1 MATLLQ
7 LLVDA
12 GCYTAGRLTTDG
24 HTPNSADISDARA
37 LNAAAEELEHRATQL
52 SVCIDR
58 LAIACEFP
66 RPELDRRIEALLRAG
81 RRLRECLHAGA
92 QQLDE
97 PSPIWSDQAELRSEV
112 TRIGDRLAELAQRQG
127 RRRVE
132 ALAHELR
139 AATVSHRVEA
149 RRRRLE
155 QLRASVVTE
164 LGDADTAIGSLPWPT
179 QDEPSWV
186 RWILC
191 LEDPAAT
198 QAYDAV
204 SQVFPSLHELLESLD
219 QPSWIYPGMTSSAP
233 LAPPSPIEAR
243 ADRPSAAAPAD
254 DGLADAP
261 ARGLVEEGPMPVAPL
276 LVLEDEWPAAEPQR
290 GSAAEP
296 SPPVPLTFV
305 PEEGPTP
312 EESSAPEAATVV
324 PEAVGLAHEP
334 TSHPTDEATP
344 AAPPAPPVAAK
355 PPSQA
360 ADVATAGAPA
370 PHCPAADDPTND
382 RPAALAVTG
391 AAPAAGPAAPDPD
404 ARMLAATFPE
414 ALRSLKSFRHAFWR
428 DGSGT
433 LVSAPWLTADF
444 PELLERA
451 ATEALR
457 RRAFN
462 HLIVFCRCAHVLG
475 IPTLPTRE
483 DLNALLAIFN
493 QPDGPVPNGGETR
506 VEALLEEERR
516 GEPRTTLRHQI
527 LIFVAALCACP
538 EHAELAPSIVSIIR
552 EAGLAGSTVA
562 TFFEAALR
570 LGLEAENPI
579 ARLRAELRKA
589 PLRTSAELEAEVVAG
604 ETNLRARLKQLHSA
618 AGGRVQR
625 THCRRAWEEFMFA
638 AKPVFDSILAGSTDL
653 RPVDELL
660 DTHDRIADHAGAK
673 YQDRNAMDRSAR
685 QLSEAGRRIVVAR
698 RELSRQKKDQP
709 TLSLANLVAAYR
721 GLNEHGGRADGT
733 FVSIVRDL
741 ASASAEALAAQG
753 SVVFTKQDFLQI
765 PALLETIPVVA
776 TDEDPITVDAW
787 SIVDPIS
794 AAAHLIT
801 GLPGHALPL
810 DIDLLAHLREQKRED
825 LLVHVS
831 PVSKA
836 DTTRAQEA
844 LQRANMALHH
854 ALNAAQRDVNRM
866 RQVAHPAT
874 PVVLEAVQAALAAVE
889 DASSGEIK
897 PEVLSEWMNRV
908 AAFATAAVARSID
921 SIRDRFA
928 RLSPPPTRERQ
939 DHFQQALD
947 RDRLAE
953 ARALA
958 NGENLPPSEE
968 GERATM
974 WRRIAVQSFDEPRR
988 ILRHHRG
995 EPSELIQAWLG
1006 GLREEARD
1014 DELRRLF
1021 VAFVFAGQFTPG
1033 ATEKSRT
1040 STISSVAVRAWIAKE
1055 RLNPSFVPQLT
1066 AFKEIALI
1074 TAPVPPTA
1082 DSFVRQTAET
1092 VARAPAGR
1100 IIVVLAPAITRP
1112 VRETLR
1118 EDLRRR
1124 SARGYAIID
1133 DIDFAR
1139 LVNPGGQQPNV
1150 VLGLLEIVMEQQPTW
1165 SSVNPFELSEGQH
1178 TKPEMFVGREDEA
1191 AQLATRAQFSRL
1203 FSGRK
1208 LGKSA
1213 LLKHVRD
1220 TQRNVR
1226 LPSGNELTVLYVP
1239 VVGLD
1244 SESLVVERIAN
1255 CFASELD
1262 HSPVSP
1268 SGDPLERLK
1277 DLVTSYLK
1285 RKRTKSLLVFLDEA
1299 DMFVEAQIRDYEV
1312 RREKCLTWLMR
1323 TDLEAQRDSM
1333 ELPRI
1338 RFVFAGY
1345 RATHRNEAAWAN
1357 WGDVLRLEPL
1367 SIDAATRLAKGPL
1380 ARLGIDTN
1388 DEAATMA
1395 YLCGYQPAVI
1405 VQFGRRLVEHLDA
1418 TYGPARREAV
1428 VVRSEDVAIAY
1439 QSSDVQNEIRTI
1451 VWHNFV
1457 GNPFGRVVFAVMLLE
1472 FARLAPAVPLD
1483 DAPERILGRLR
1494 EIVPGALA
1502 DSALEGP
1509 PGERIARELRGFIER
1524 SLLHQVDA
1532 ATQSYALRFPHH
1544 LTILLQDV
1552 QEATIRREAGELGD
1566 SSGAESRQEIR
1577 TLLPRV
1583 GLLDLGE
1590 ALTIDGVVGAVATSH
1605 WTASLIE
1612 GAANVPDRLG
1622 FRPDDVFDALDS
1634 PDGGAGML
1642 RRPRV
1647 AVTSATPETA
1657 ERVLAARSELPRQ
1670 PRPLFVGGLDLLRWA
1685 IHNRHGAHELELA
1698 SVARLTVPQLRWW
1711 FERIRAIEF
1720 AGPSP
1725 TRQFLEFTSGVPFL
1739 VGLLDRVLETE
1750 VGFDGTNATEDQVR
1764 RVIASCREKFQKHA
1778 IALVSGDPSV
1788 RLDRREAEL
1797 LVMVHSASQT
1807 ATNGA
1812 ELLEMLTNPEE
1823 WQEVFPW
1830 AADHRLA
1837 LRTGDDAHVE
1847 LLLRTGVLPSA
1858 PDTAVHWTLASLT
1871 PIAPNDAASRL
1882 AEVLT
1887 PWLFR

>member
-1 MATLLQ
+1 MTN
-7 LLVDA
+7 D
-12 GCYTAGRLTTDG
+12 GDG
-24 HTPNSADISDARA
+24 HTRNPADISDAHA
-37 LNAAAEELEHRATQL
+37 LNAAADELEHRTTQL
-52 SVCIDR
+52 SECIDR
-58 LAIACEFP
+58 LAIACEYP

-92 QQLDE
+92 LQLEE
-97 PSPIWSDQAELRSEV
+97 PSPIWSDRAELRSEV
-112 TRIGDRLAELAQRQG
+112 TRIGDRLASLARRQG
-127 RRRVE
+127 QRRVE

-139 AATVSHRVEA
+139 AATVRHRVEA

-155 QLRASVVTE
+155 QLRANVVTA
-164 LGDADTAIGSLPWPT
+164 LSNADETIGRLPWPT

-191 LEDPAAT
+191 LDDPAAT
-198 QAYDAV
+198 EAYDAV

-219 QPSWIYPGMTSSAP
+219 QPSWVYPETTSSGP
-233 LAPPSPIEAR
+233 LATPSPIEVR
-243 ADRPSAAAPAD
+243 AERSSTATPGDDGPAD
-254 DGLADAP
+254 EPPQGFADE
-261 ARGLVEEGPMPVAPL
+261 GVTLVVRP
-276 LVLEDEWPAAEPQR
+276 LVLEDESSAAEPQR
-290 GSAAEP
+290 GPAAVPSLLIADALLPDKGTPLDESAAP
-296 SPPVPLTFV
+296 DGAVT
-305 PEEGPTP
+305 
-312 EESSAPEAATVV
+312 AT
-324 PEAVGLAHEP
+324 EAVGLAADPPSAPADEP
-334 TSHPTDEATP
+334 VSV
-344 AAPPAPPVAAK
+344 APPAPLVAAEL
-355 PPSQA
+355 PSPA
-360 ADVATAGAPA
+360 ADVA
-370 PHCPAADDPTND
+370 PAAAPVAYHPPPHH
-382 RPAALAVTG
+382 PAAHDSTGGRPESLTVTG
-391 AAPAAGPAAPDPD
+391 AASPSPDPN
-404 ARMLAATFPE
+404 ARTLATTLPE

-428 DGSGT
+428 DSSGT
-433 LVSAPWLTADF
+433 LVSAPWLAADF
-444 PELLERA
+444 PERLEHA
-451 ATEALR
+451 ATEALQ

-483 DLNALLAIFN
+483 DLLALLALFK

-506 VEALLEEERR
+506 VEALLEGERR
-516 GEPRTTLRHQI
+516 GEPRSTLRHQI
-527 LIFVAALCACP
+527 LIFVAALCATP
-538 EHAELAPSIVSIIR
+538 EHAELAPSIVSIIS

-579 ARLRAELRKA
+579 ARLRAELRKE
-589 PLRTSAELEAEVVAG
+589 PLRTSAELEEEVADG
-604 ETNLRARLKQLHSA
+604 ETSLRARLKQLHSA

-653 RPVDELL
+653 RSVDELL
-660 DTHDRIADHAGAK
+660 DTHDRIADRFGAK

-685 QLSEAGRRIVVAR
+685 QLTEAGRRIVVAR
-698 RELSRQKKDQP
+698 RELSRQKKEQP

-721 GLNEHGGRADGT
+721 GLNENGGRADGT
-733 FVSIVRDL
+733 LVSIVRDL
-741 ASASAEALAAQG
+741 ASTSAEALATQG
-753 SVVFTKQDFLQI
+753 RLDFTKQDFLQI

-776 TDEDPITVDAW
+776 TDEDPIAVDAW

-794 AAAHLIT
+794 AAAHLIA
-801 GLPGHALPL
+801 GLPEQVPA
-810 DIDLLAHLREQKRED
+810 IDLDLLTHLREHKRED

-844 LQRANMALHH
+844 LQRANVALHH
-854 ALNAAQRDVNRM
+854 ALNTVQRDVNRM

-874 PVVLEAVQAALAAVE
+874 PVVLEAVQAAIAAVE
-889 DASSGEIK
+889 EASSGEVK
-897 PEVLSEWMNRV
+897 PEVLSEWMSRV
-908 AAFATAAVARSID
+908 SAFASAAVARSID

-974 WRRIAVQSFDEPRR
+974 WRRIAVQSFDVPRR
-988 ILRHHRG
+988 ILRQHSS
-995 EPSELIQAWLG
+995 EPAELITAWLN

-1033 ATEKSRT
+1033 VTEKSRT
-1040 STISSVAVRAWIAKE
+1040 STISSAAVRAWIEKE

-1066 AFKEIALI
+1066 AFKEIALL

-1082 DSFVRQTAET
+1082 DSFVRQTAEA

-1100 IIVVLAPAITRP
+1100 IIVVLAPAITRQ

-1133 DIDFAR
+1133 DVDFAR

-1150 VLGLLEIVMEQQPTW
+1150 VLGLLEIVMEQQPKW

-1213 LLKHVRD
+1213 LLKHIRD

-1226 LPSGNELTVLYVP
+1226 LPSGNKLTVLYVP

-1262 HSPVSP
+1262 HSPAAP

-1285 RKRTKSLLVFLDEA
+1285 RKRTESLLVFLDEA

-1388 DEAATMA
+1388 DEAATIA

-1428 VVRSEDVAIAY
+1428 VVKSEDVAIAY

-1566 SSGAESRQEIR
+1566 SSGAESLQDIR

-1590 ALTIDGVVGAVATSH
+1590 ALTIDEFAGAVATSH
-1605 WTASLIE
+1605 WTTSLIE

-1634 PDGGAGML
+1634 PNGGADML

-1657 ERVLAARSELPRQ
+1657 ERVLAARSALPRQ

-1685 IHNRHGAHELELA
+1685 IHNRQGAHELELA
-1698 SVARLTVPQLRWW
+1698 SVARLTAPQLRWW

-1725 TRQFLEFTSGVPFL
+1725 TRQFLEFTSGIPFL

-1764 RVIASCREKFQKHA
+1764 RVITSCGEKFQKHA

-1812 ELLEMLTNPEE
+1812 ELQEMLTTPEE

-1847 LLLRTGVLPSA
+1847 LLLRSGVLPSA
-1858 PDTAVHWTLASLT
+1858 PDTAVYGTLASLT